1 MKKVVWLLPI
11 VIGLVGCQANDDSVA
26 EFIAMTHNEAK
37 ARVKP
42 LPEPFVFEAEKFVM
56 TSKRVPFVKP
66 IPEQLLTKKE
76 KGECWQPQLDRQ
88 LSKLENFALEKLSMK
103 GAIGNKKQLWGL
115 VFTPEGDLMKIKPGQ
130 YIGLNR
136 GKVLTVSDKIIEI
149 EETLPDGK
157 GCWLKRP
164 TKLALVQQ

>member
-26 EFIAMTHNEAK
+26 EFIATTHNEAK

-66 IPEQLLTKKE
+66 IPEQLLAKKE
-76 KGECWQPQLDRQ
+76 TGECWQPQLDRQ
-88 LSKLENFALEKLSMK
+88 LSKLENFALAKLSMK

-136 GKVLTVSDKIIEI
+136 GKVLTVSDKVIEI

>member
-26 EFIAMTHNEAK
+26 EFIATTHNEAK

-66 IPEQLLTKKE
+66 IPEQLLAKKE

-103 GAIGNKKQLWGL
+103 GVIGNKKQLWGL

>member
-26 EFIAMTHNEAK
+26 EFIATTHNEAK

-56 TSKRVPFVKP
+56 TSTRVPFVKP
-66 IPEQLLTKKE
+66 IPEQLLAKKE
-76 KGECWQPQLDRQ
+76 TGKCWQPQLDRQ
-88 LSKLENFALEKLSMK
+88 LSKLEKFALEKLSMK

-115 VFTPEGDLMKIKPGQ
+115 VFTPEGDLMKIKQGQ
-130 YIGLNR
+130 YIGLNH

-149 EETLPDGK
+149 EEALPDGK

>member
-26 EFIAMTHNEAK
+26 EFIATTHNEAK

-66 IPEQLLTKKE
+66 IPEQLLAKKE
-76 KGECWQPQLDRQ
+76 TGECWQPQLYRQ

-136 GKVLTVSDKIIEI
+136 GKVLTVSDKVIEI

>member
-1 MKKVVWLLPI
+1 MILSQSLSQRPI
-11 VIGLVGCQANDDSVA
+11 TKQ
-26 EFIAMTHNEAK
+26 K

-66 IPEQLLTKKE
+66 IPEQLLVKKE
-76 KGECWQPQLDRQ
+76 TGECWQPQLDRQ

-103 GAIGNKKQLWGL
+103 GAIGNKKQLWGG

>member
-26 EFIAMTHNEAK
+26 EFIATTHNEAK

-42 LPEPFVFEAEKFVM
+42 LPEPFVFEVEKFVM

-66 IPEQLLTKKE
+66 IPEQLLVKKDT
-76 KGECWQPQLDRQ
+76 GECWQPQLDRQ

>member
-1 MKKVVWLLPI
+1 MKKVLWLLPI
-11 VIGLVGCQANDDSVA
+11 VIGLVGCKANDDSV
-26 EFIAMTHNEAK
+26 EQFIATTHSEAK

-42 LPEPFVFEAEKFVM
+42 LPESFVFTAETFVM

-66 IPEQLLTKKE
+66 IPEQLLAKE
-76 KGECWQPQLDRQ
+76 DTGTCWQPQLDRP
-88 LSKLENFALEKLSMK
+88 LSKLEEFALEKLAMK
-103 GAIGNKKQLWGL
+103 GAIGNNKQLWGL

-136 GKVLTVSDKIIEI
+136 GKVLTVSDKEIEI